1 MARAKYGTSKKYTF
15 NQGDK
20 VRFINSNSRDQVEGE
35 GIVDSSKF
43 RYGGKIEVV
52 RIAII
57 NKKGHIEHRGIEV
70 EDVELIS

>member
-20 VRFINSNSRDQVEGE
+20 VRFIDGREQVE

-52 RIAII
+52 TVAII
-57 NKKGHIEHRGIEV
+57 NSKGHIEHRAPSV